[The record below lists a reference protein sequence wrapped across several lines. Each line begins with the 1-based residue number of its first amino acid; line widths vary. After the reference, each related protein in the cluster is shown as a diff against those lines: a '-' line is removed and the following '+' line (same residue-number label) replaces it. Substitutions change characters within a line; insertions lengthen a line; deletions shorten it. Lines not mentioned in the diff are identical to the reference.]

1 MPATPRAPHSPSGAR
16 SSVRPL
22 SSMTMSIA
30 AAPHPAAQTRARVRT
45 LLSACALAALAL
57 SALALQKSAHAQ
69 AQAWPTKP
77 VRLILSQAPGTSPD
91 ITARLIAD
99 KLQRAWGQGV
109 IIENRA
115 GGQNVIGAQAA
126 AKAPADG
133 YTFFYATTAAIIT
146 NPLTFKTL
154 PYDPAKEFDA
164 VAMVAKSPM
173 VVAISSSTPAKNLA
187 ELVALDKAKPGTLST
202 AHEGPRTFSGMMSA
216 ALNSATGMKALQVP
230 YNGAAP
236 MIQDTIGGRTQIVL
250 LSSAAVV
257 PFIKRGDLRP
267 IAVTAS
273 KRVSGLDDVPT
284 LAETYPG
291 FEYVGWFAFLAP
303 TGTPRDIVARVNR
316 DVNTALAD
324 PEIGH
329 KMRDLGLIV
338 DTGTPDALTDFLGQ
352 ERVRW
357 GKLVREIGLQ
367 PE

>member
-1 MPATPRAPHSPSGAR
+1 MTAPLRQPHTRALA
-16 SSVRPL
+16 PL
-22 SSMTMSIA
+22 KLALISLA
-30 AAPHPAAQTRARVRT
+30 AACSLAASPGAQAQAQAPAA
-45 LLSACALAALAL
+45 
-57 SALALQKSAHAQ
+57 

-91 ITARLIAD
+91 ISARLIAD
-99 KLQRAWGQGV
+99 KLGRLWGQGV
-109 IIENRA
+109 IIDNRA

-126 AKAPADG
+126 AKAAPDG

-146 NPLTFKTL
+146 NPLTFKSL
-154 PYDPAKEFDA
+154 PYDPTREFDA

-173 VVAISSSTPAKNLA
+173 VVAISSGTPARNLA

-216 ALNSATGMKALQVP
+216 ALNAATGMKALQVP

-257 PFIKRGDLRP
+257 PFIKRGDLRA
-267 IAVTAS
+267 IAVTAG
-273 KRVSGLDDVPT
+273 KRVSGLEDVPT

-303 TGTPRDIVARVNR
+303 AGTPREVISRVNR
-316 DVNTALAD
+316 DVNTVLAD
-324 PEIGH
+324 PEIGQ
-329 KMRDLGLIV
+329 KLRDLGLVV
-338 DTGTPDALTDFLGQ
+338 DTGTPDALNDFLGQ

-357 GKLVREIGLQ
+357 GKLVRQIGLQ